1 MLVLNSKKQ
10 IKLKDFKSKRICH
23 HRKVDLEVNV
33 SVHTRKRHNHVSVED
48 KKKQK
53 RKDKH
58 MAYHHLHPEIIQ
70 EVIVNQGLTTIDKI
84 SKLLLKDLN
93 LLREDGYTE
102 ADRFKETINNM
113 GGAVYE
119 AQPRLLQTPNSEKG
133 SGVLLFSLGTDGAAT
148 LPS

>member
-1 MLVLNSKKQ
+1 MNV
-10 IKLKDFKSKRICH
+10 DEE
-23 HRKVDLEVNV
+23 VDLEVNV